1 MQLDFSKRKRDDEYS
16 EIEVRYATP
25 EGTRSVR
32 GLGNAT
38 TLEND
43 ESVVR
48 VVQRDDTTYTIPHG
62 RVFEIVSTEL

>member
-25 EGTRSVR
+25 EETRSVR
-32 GLGNAT
+32 GLGRAT

-43 ESVVR
+43 EPVIVV
-48 VVQRDDTTYTIPHG
+48 VERDDTTYTIPHN